1 MRRIGID
8 DFVEVSL
15 GKEWIPGLLTRP
27 EKRVALMEMTGQ
39 SSLPIVFIGG
49 TSVGGLY
56 SGTSGFVPA
65 LEKGD
70 FMIMVKEAEQVMM
83 RVIP

>member
-1 MRRIGID
+1 
-8 DFVEVSL
+8 
-15 GKEWIPGLLTRP
+15 
-27 EKRVALMEMTGQ
+27 MEMTGQ